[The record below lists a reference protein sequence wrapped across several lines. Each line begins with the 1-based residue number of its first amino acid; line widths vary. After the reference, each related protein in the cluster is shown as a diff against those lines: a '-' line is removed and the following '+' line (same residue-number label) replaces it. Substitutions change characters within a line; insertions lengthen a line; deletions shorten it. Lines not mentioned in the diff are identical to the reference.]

1 VTLRHSARLATGLAL
16 VIALLPI
23 GQAAEPTAADPQY
36 AAAYKHFRVLQEAVL
51 AKRPSDAKKAGQACV
66 STLDELIKRQPSSA
80 EALALQ
86 SACYGYLAN
95 LGGFAAIGNGSKSG
109 KSIEAALALAPK
121 NPRVILI
128 DGFGVYFRPKFVGG
142 DTAKGCARFKEA
154 AQVFDA
160 LPRGGAATV
169 GSTTIDW
176 GAADA
181 HYWSG
186 RCARDAG
193 DAATARAE
201 FEKAL
206 LLDSGFAPAKRAL
219 GR

>member
-1 VTLRHSARLATGLAL
+1 MLQPTARLATGLAL
-16 VIALLPI
+16 VIALMPI
-23 GQAAEPTAADPQY
+23 VQAAEPTAADPQY
-36 AAAYKHFRVLQEAVL
+36 VAAYQQFRVLQEAVL
-51 AKRPSDAKKAGQACV
+51 TKRASDAKKAGQACV
-66 STLDELIKRQPSSA
+66 STLDTLIKRQPRSA

-95 LGGFAAIGNGSKSG
+95 LGGLAAIGNGSKSG
-109 KSIEAALALAPK
+109 KSIEAALALEPK
-121 NPRVILI
+121 NPRVILV

-142 DTAKGCARFKEA
+142 DAAKGCARFKEA

-160 LPRGGAATV
+160 LPRGGARTND
-169 GSTTIDW
+169 STTIDW

-193 DAATARAE
+193 DTATARAE

-206 LLDSGFAPAKRAL
+206 ALDPGFAPAKRAL